1 MIEQIISRRLQIP
14 LHQVQGTVR
23 LLREGATIPF
33 ISRYRK
39 EATGSLD
46 EVQVASV
53 KEWLDRLTEL
63 ETRKQTVLTT
73 IEGQGRLTPELR
85 RRIAECWDAVELEDI
100 YLPYKPKRRTRAT
113 VARERG
119 LEPLAE
125 IILAQQSRNVVQ
137 QARRFVSAEVP
148 TPEEALAGAC
158 DIVAERISED
168 ERARNTLRRTFARE
182 GIVHSKLVK
191 GKETEGAKYADYFD
205 AATPLRSISSHRF
218 LAMRR
223 GEEEGILKIAVDVDA
238 EHCIE
243 SLRRLFVR
251 PGSAT
256 REWMEAAVADSF
268 KRLIRPSIETEQ
280 LAAAKE
286 KADDE
291 AIRVFAENL
300 RQLLLSSPLGQKRVV
315 AIDPGFRTGC
325 KVVALDAQGNLLHN
339 ENIYPHP
346 PVNQSKE
353 AFAKL
358 QKMIEAYKV
367 EAIAVGNGTAS
378 RETEDFLKRQTFNR
392 EVQIF
397 IVSEQGASIYSASKI
412 ARDEF
417 PEYDVTVRGAVSIA
431 RRLMDPLA
439 ELVKIDPKSIGV
451 GQYQHD
457 VDQTK
462 LKKSLDQTV
471 ENCVNLVGVNLNT
484 ASSHLLTYISGLGPQ
499 LAQNIVNYR
508 AENGAFASRKELM
521 KVPRMGAKAFEQCAG
536 FLRIPDAGNPLDN
549 TAVHPESYHIVEQ
562 MAKDLGCSVAE
573 LIADKELR
581 RKIQPERYLSPTV
594 GMPTLKDILQELE
607 KPGRDPRGPI
617 KVFEFD
623 KNVRTIDDLRIG
635 MELPGIVGNIT
646 NFGAFVD
653 IGIKENGLIHL
664 SQLAQKYVSN
674 PNEIVSIHQQVR
686 VKVLSV
692 DTERKRIQLTMI
704 GVSG

>member
-256 REWMEAAVADSF
+256 REWMEA
-268 KRLIRPSIETEQ
+268 
-280 LAAAKE
+280 
-286 KADDE
+286 
-291 AIRVFAENL
+291 
-300 RQLLLSSPLGQKRVV
+300 
-315 AIDPGFRTGC
+315 
-325 KVVALDAQGNLLHN
+325 
-339 ENIYPHP
+339 
-346 PVNQSKE
+346 
-353 AFAKL
+353 
-358 QKMIEAYKV
+358 
-367 EAIAVGNGTAS
+367 
-378 RETEDFLKRQTFNR
+378 
-392 EVQIF
+392 
-397 IVSEQGASIYSASKI
+397 
-412 ARDEF
+412 
-417 PEYDVTVRGAVSIA
+417 
-431 RRLMDPLA
+431 
-439 ELVKIDPKSIGV
+439 
-451 GQYQHD
+451 
-457 VDQTK
+457 
-462 LKKSLDQTV
+462 
-471 ENCVNLVGVNLNT
+471 
-484 ASSHLLTYISGLGPQ
+484 
-499 LAQNIVNYR
+499 
-508 AENGAFASRKELM
+508 
-521 KVPRMGAKAFEQCAG
+521 
-536 FLRIPDAGNPLDN
+536 
-549 TAVHPESYHIVEQ
+549 
-562 MAKDLGCSVAE
+562 
-573 LIADKELR
+573 
-581 RKIQPERYLSPTV
+581 
-594 GMPTLKDILQELE
+594 
-607 KPGRDPRGPI
+607 
-617 KVFEFD
+617 
-623 KNVRTIDDLRIG
+623 
-635 MELPGIVGNIT
+635 
-646 NFGAFVD
+646 
-653 IGIKENGLIHL
+653 
-664 SQLAQKYVSN
+664 
-674 PNEIVSIHQQVR
+674 
-686 VKVLSV
+686 
-692 DTERKRIQLTMI
+692 
-704 GVSG
+704 

>member
-315 AIDPGFRTGC
+315 AIYN
-325 KVVALDAQGNLLHN
+325 KVVTVCEEAFLDAQIQKLPKQLYQNFEVFKSREIILEVMPKGVHKAVGLKLLSDYLALDKSQVMAMGDEENDLTMLEWAGLGVAMANAVPKVKAVAKAVTTKTN
-339 ENIYPHP
+339 EESG
-346 PVNQSKE
+346 V
-353 AFAKL
+353 A
-358 QKMIEAYKV
+358 
-367 EAIAVGNGTAS
+367 EAIH
-378 RETEDFLKRQTFNR
+378 K
-392 EVQIF
+392 
-397 IVSEQGASIYSASKI
+397 
-412 ARDEF
+412 
-417 PEYDVTVRGAVSIA
+417 
-431 RRLMDPLA
+431 
-439 ELVKIDPKSIGV
+439 
-451 GQYQHD
+451 
-457 VDQTK
+457 
-462 LKKSLDQTV
+462 
-471 ENCVNLVGVNLNT
+471 
-484 ASSHLLTYISGLGPQ
+484 YI
-499 LAQNIVNYR
+499 
-508 AENGAFASRKELM
+508 
-521 KVPRMGAKAFEQCAG
+521 
-536 FLRIPDAGNPLDN
+536 
-549 TAVHPESYHIVEQ
+549 
-562 MAKDLGCSVAE
+562 
-573 LIADKELR
+573 
-581 RKIQPERYLSPTV
+581 
-594 GMPTLKDILQELE
+594 LE
-607 KPGRDPRGPI
+607 K
-617 KVFEFD
+617 
-623 KNVRTIDDLRIG
+623 
-635 MELPGIVGNIT
+635 
-646 NFGAFVD
+646 
-653 IGIKENGLIHL
+653 
-664 SQLAQKYVSN
+664 
-674 PNEIVSIHQQVR
+674 
-686 VKVLSV
+686 
-692 DTERKRIQLTMI
+692 
-704 GVSG
+704 

>member
-14 LHQVQGTVR
+14 LHQVQGTVC

-205 AATPLRSISSHRF
+205 AETPLRSISSHRF

-256 REWMEAAVADSF
+256 REWMEAAVADAF

-339 ENIYPHP
+339 TTVYPHP
-346 PVNQSKE
+346 PQGRAAEAAETLKSLAARHKAE
-353 AFAKL
+353 AFA
-358 QKMIEAYKV
+358 I
-367 EAIAVGNGTAS
+367 GDGTAG
-378 RETEDFLKRQTFNR
+378 RETEQLVRGLGLDGV
-392 EVQIF
+392 EVF
-397 IVSEQGASIYSASKI
+397 MVSEDGASVYSASAA
-412 ARDEF
+412 AREEF
-417 PEYDVTVRGAVSIA
+417 PDYDVTVRGAVSIG
-431 RRLMDPLA
+431 RRLIDPLS

-451 GQYQHD
+451 GQYQHS
-457 VDQTK
+457 VDPAK
-462 LKKSLDQTV
+462 LKARLRTV
-471 ENCVNLVGVNLNT
+471 VESCVNRVGVNINT
-484 ASSHLLTYISGLGPQ
+484 ASKHPDLHIGAGT
-499 LAQNIVNYR
+499 R
-508 AENGAFASRKELM
+508 A
-521 KVPRMGAKAFEQCAG
+521 GAKHSSLPCGERGVQKPQGAAQSAAAG
-536 FLRIPDAGNPLDN
+536 SQGFRAGGRVP
-549 TAVHPESYHIVEQ
+549 AGRWRRESAGQ
-562 MAKDLGCSVAE
+562 Q
-573 LIADKELR
+573 R
-581 RKIQPERYLSPTV
+581 RA
-594 GMPTLKDILQELE
+594 
-607 KPGRDPRGPI
+607 
-617 KVFEFD
+617 
-623 KNVRTIDDLRIG
+623 
-635 MELPGIVGNIT
+635 PGIVRRRRADGRRRGRDGRTPAGRQTAAQRSQGRTIRERRN
-646 NFGAFVD
+646 GAAD
-653 IGIKENGLIHL
+653 RDGHTRGAR
-664 SQLAQKYVSN
+664 QTGA
-674 PNEIVSIHQQVR
+674 
-686 VKVLSV
+686 
-692 DTERKRIQLTMI
+692 
-704 GVSG
+704 

>member
-14 LHQVQGTVR
+14 LRQVQGTVR

-286 KADDE
+286 KGL
-291 AIRVFAENL
+291 L
-300 RQLLLSSPLGQKRVV
+300 RSEGKEYVV
-315 AIDPGFRTGC
+315 KDGDMIYFR
-325 KVVALDAQGNLLHN
+325 
-339 ENIYPHP
+339 
-346 PVNQSKE
+346 
-353 AFAKL
+353 
-358 QKMIEAYKV
+358 
-367 EAIAVGNGTAS
+367 
-378 RETEDFLKRQTFNR
+378 FN
-392 EVQIF
+392 V
-397 IVSEQGASIYSASKI
+397 
-412 ARDEF
+412 
-417 PEYDVTVRGAVSIA
+417 
-431 RRLMDPLA
+431 
-439 ELVKIDPKSIGV
+439 
-451 GQYQHD
+451 
-457 VDQTK
+457 
-462 LKKSLDQTV
+462 
-471 ENCVNLVGVNLNT
+471 
-484 ASSHLLTYISGLGPQ
+484 
-499 LAQNIVNYR
+499 
-508 AENGAFASRKELM
+508 
-521 KVPRMGAKAFEQCAG
+521 
-536 FLRIPDAGNPLDN
+536 
-549 TAVHPESYHIVEQ
+549 
-562 MAKDLGCSVAE
+562 
-573 LIADKELR
+573 
-581 RKIQPERYLSPTV
+581 
-594 GMPTLKDILQELE
+594 
-607 KPGRDPRGPI
+607 
-617 KVFEFD
+617 
-623 KNVRTIDDLRIG
+623 
-635 MELPGIVGNIT
+635 
-646 NFGAFVD
+646 
-653 IGIKENGLIHL
+653 
-664 SQLAQKYVSN
+664 
-674 PNEIVSIHQQVR
+674 
-686 VKVLSV
+686 
-692 DTERKRIQLTMI
+692 
-704 GVSG
+704 

>member
-14 LHQVQGTVR
+14 LHQVQGTVC

-205 AATPLRSISSHRF
+205 AETPLRSISSHRF

-280 LAAAKE
+280 LAGAKE

-300 RQLLLSSPLGQKRVV
+300 RQLLLSSPLGQKRIV

-339 ENIYPHP
+339 TTVYPHP
-346 PVNQSKE
+346 PQGRAAEAAETLKSLAARYKAE
-353 AFAKL
+353 AFA
-358 QKMIEAYKV
+358 I
-367 EAIAVGNGTAS
+367 GDGTAG
-378 RETEDFLKRQTFNR
+378 RETEQLVRGLGLEGV
-392 EVQIF
+392 EVF
-397 IVSEQGASIYSASKI
+397 MVSEDGASVYSASAA
-412 ARDEF
+412 AREEF
-417 PEYDVTVRGAVSIA
+417 PDYDVTRSRSWSRSTPSRSAWGST
-431 RRLMDPLA
+431 
-439 ELVKIDPKSIGV
+439 S
-451 GQYQHD
+451 
-457 VDQTK
+457 
-462 LKKSLDQTV
+462 
-471 ENCVNLVGVNLNT
+471 T
-484 ASSHLLTYISGLGPQ
+484 ASTRRSSRRGSGRSSKAASTASASISTP
-499 LAQNIVNYR
+499 
-508 AENGAFASRKELM
+508 
-521 KVPRMGAKAFEQCAG
+521 PR
-536 FLRIPDAGNPLDN
+536 N
-549 TAVHPESYHIVEQ
+549 TS
-562 MAKDLGCSVAE
+562 
-573 LIADKELR
+573 
-581 RKIQPERYLSPTV
+581 
-594 GMPTLKDILQELE
+594 
-607 KPGRDPRGPI
+607 
-617 KVFEFD
+617 
-623 KNVRTIDDLRIG
+623 
-635 MELPGIVGNIT
+635 
-646 NFGAFVD
+646 
-653 IGIKENGLIHL
+653 
-664 SQLAQKYVSN
+664 
-674 PNEIVSIHQQVR
+674 
-686 VKVLSV
+686 
-692 DTERKRIQLTMI
+692 
-704 GVSG
+704 